1 MYFIIAIGAAVC
13 FVLGGVFMQM
23 SQGLS
28 QIIPTVFIYLCFGLG
43 ATLQTLAIQK
53 SGDMGITY
61 VLIVGLEA
69 VLAVGCGM
77 IFFQEGSSVLKLAG
91 LTLITIGVA
100 FLRSGNS

>member
-1 MYFIIAIGAAVC
+1 M
-13 FVLGGVFMQM
+13 
-23 SQGLS
+23 
-28 QIIPTVFIYLCFGLG
+28 G